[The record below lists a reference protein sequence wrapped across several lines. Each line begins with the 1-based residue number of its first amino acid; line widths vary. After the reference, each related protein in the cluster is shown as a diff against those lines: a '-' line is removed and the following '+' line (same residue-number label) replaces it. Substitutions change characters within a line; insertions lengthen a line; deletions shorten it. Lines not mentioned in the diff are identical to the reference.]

1 MRKWM
6 AFLLAILILGL
17 GGCKSSGVAEEP
29 EKEQDTQPRIEELT
43 EEELA
48 NFAQMFSLEH
58 TYEGDYWWYNMALTS
73 EYDRPEN
80 LDLYSFFYNGFIDEV
95 AGPEELER
103 LEQEGLWME
112 LDIQKNP
119 VQKMDQVLKTYFG
132 LSLEQTNGVGLDGMI
147 YLAETDSYYKC
158 AGDFWCGE
166 GAVFSRGHRTED
178 GRVVLYY
185 QNYLDEEW
193 VITLVEASEESEMP
207 YYVFSHMPN
216 QS

>member
-6 AFLLAILILGL
+6 ALLLAILILGL

-29 EKEQDTQPRIEELT
+29 EKEEDTQPRIEELT

-48 NFAQMFSLEH
+48 TFAQMFSLEH
-58 TYEGDYWWYNMALTS
+58 TYGGDYWWYNMALTS
-73 EYDRPEN
+73 EYDCPEN
-80 LDLYSFFYNGFIDEV
+80 LDLYSFFYNGFKDEV

-119 VQKMDQVLKTYFG
+119 VQKMDQILKAYFG

-166 GAVFSRGHRTED
+166 GAGFCRGYRSED

-193 VITLVEASEESEMP
+193 VITLVETPEGAEMP

-216 QS
+216 Q